1 MFVTQYLFSCDNWTQ
16 LFKIIIIMWS
26 VSTEAPS
33 GAGLRHLVYGL
44 NPMIAALRERGI
56 RVEPLLR
63 ESGINRKL
71 LNNPESQLAPDKEL
85 TFWTL
90 AVEALG
96 GGPIGLELG
105 QRYHCSSYGV
115 LGLAI
120 LTSLNLKQAIE
131 TVFENVMMT
140 WTFFTLTAATERG
153 EARFS
158 FVRER
163 DLGTIFRCMSDRG
176 LSAAYTMFCEALGER
191 FPLNSVHLMYEH
203 SEDRQ
208 RYEDWFCCPV
218 KFGQAHNTLYF
229 DEDWLYRRLPQ
240 AEESSHRIFSAQ
252 CRKVSRSLA
261 AQVRFSEIIRYNLL
275 EELSRFSYL
284 ENMAD
289 KLELTPRTI
298 QRKLAKEQTSF
309 KKLVEEVRRN
319 LSLEYLTETRLPVG
333 DIADRLGY
341 RDSAGFSHAFTR
353 WVGKSP
359 TDFRS
364 QVHSLSYP
372 DRLGRADDQ

>member
-1 MFVTQYLFSCDNWTQ
+1 M
-16 LFKIIIIMWS
+16 
-26 VSTEAPS
+26 
-33 GAGLRHLVYGL
+33 
-44 NPMIAALRERGI
+44 
-56 RVEPLLR
+56 
-63 ESGINRKL
+63 
-71 LNNPESQLAPDKEL
+71 
-85 TFWTL
+85 
-90 AVEALG
+90 EALG

-115 LGLAI
+115 LGLAV

-140 WTFFTLTAATERG
+140 WTFFALAASAERG

-163 DLGTIFRCMSDRG
+163 DLGTIFRFMSDRG
-176 LSAAYTMFCEALGER
+176 LSAAYTMFSEAIGEQ
-191 FPLNSVHLMYEH
+191 FPLNSVHLMYEEP
-203 SEDRQ
+203 EDSW
-208 RYEDWFCCPV
+208 RYEELFRCPV
-218 KFGQAHNTLYF
+218 KFGQQHNTLCF

-240 AEESSHRIFSAQ
+240 AEESFHRIFSAQ
-252 CRKVSRSLA
+252 CRKISRSLA
-261 AQVRFSEIIRYNLL
+261 AQVRFSEIIRYSLL
-275 EELSRFSYL
+275 EDLSRYSYL

-333 DIADRLGY
+333 EIADRLGY

-359 TDFRS
+359 TEFRS

-372 DRLGRADDQ
+372 D